1 MPFQRSEHAESF
13 TIIDNS
19 ALRDEGLSLPAK
31 GLLCYLL
38 MLPDDWEFS
47 IEELSRHSKSGIWA
61 TRTAL
66 KELEAAGYL
75 IRSHPKNPDGTFDKW
90 RWTVVEAPQCKNL
103 TVEPTCENVDTV
115 PQCGNLIVE
124 PVFENLIVEPTCENG
139 DASPQCRNARM
150 EPQCG
155 FPQVENPHV
164 ENLTQQSTYLQMTD
178 LQRAALPCMEKS
190 DGTSWRDLSGEY
202 HRSPLEALE
211 ASFNA
216 RGFKADFAGYCS
228 KVAGMCTGECGGEH
242 MRDCFDLLMDS
253 IERCKRPDPWRFTEK
268 KIKED
273 RGY

>member
-19 ALRDEGLSLPAK
+19 ALRDEGLSLAAK

-38 MLPDDWEFS
+38 MLPDDWDFN
-47 IEELSRHSKSGIWA
+47 IEELSRHFKNGVRAI
-61 TRTAL
+61 RTAIN
-66 KELEAAGYL
+66 ELESAGYL
-75 IRSHPKNPDGTFDKW
+75 TRSHPKNPDGTFG
-90 RWTVVEAPQCKNL
+90 RWNWIVVE
-103 TVEPTCENVDTV
+103 V
-115 PQCGNLIVE
+115 PQCRNVKVVPQCQNAIVE
-124 PVFENLIVEPTCENG
+124 TTCENG
-139 DASPQCRNARM
+139 DTRPQCQNVKVVPQCR
-150 EPQCG
+150 
-155 FPQVENPHV
+155 FPQVDNPHV
-164 ENLTQQSTYLQMTD
+164 DNVTQQSTYLQMTD

-202 HRSPLEALE
+202 HRTPLEALE
-211 ASFNA
+211 ASFKA
-216 RGFKADFAGYCS
+216 RGFEADFAGYCS
-228 KVAGMCTGECGGEH
+228 KVAGMCEGECGGEH